1 MIGQYAETR
10 REEQTVFAWS
20 CTGGKGGGCFS
31 EPSGFKRSNSVLCD
45 FDVFPAAHQPTRC
58 DARVSVACISA
69 SLICIQAIAAAPSTV
84 ICGYGRDFDGLA
96 GVISTSLICVQ
107 AHSLW
112 RTPTRLSDLT
122 AYHTYWYVTVR
133 VYFGR
138 FLSTLDNVPQLSD
151 SVPRLFLRHW
161 LLFRCTLAY
170 WTSVYLPVCHSQM
183 WVMDVLSGRFSVST
197 AERYDYPTACRNYMH
212 ILLRPSA
219 RLPIFGTCLSACH
232 SYLCVIDV
240 RFKSTLADLQS
251 TTVFWTASK
260 TLLFKSYLY

>member
-1 MIGQYAETR
+1 MLLKASKRLGRFYLDQISFDWSIRRNTEGGADRFCLILYR
-10 REEQTVFAWS
+10 RER
-20 CTGGKGGGCFS
+20 GGCFS

-170 WTSVYLPVCHSQM
+170 
-183 WVMDVLSGRFSVST
+183 
-197 AERYDYPTACRNYMH
+197 
-212 ILLRPSA
+212 
-219 RLPIFGTCLSACH
+219 
-232 SYLCVIDV
+232 
-240 RFKSTLADLQS
+240 
-251 TTVFWTASK
+251 
-260 TLLFKSYLY
+260 